1 MRRCKEL
8 YINPFWAGVGATI
21 VTEVVVLVVAVCIS
35 IYKDNNKKK

>member
-1 MRRCKEL
+1 M

-21 VTEVVVLVVAVCIS
+21 VTEVVILVVAVCIS